1 MSNLNS
7 NYDVIV
13 VGGGP
18 SGMIAAGKAGE
29 RGLSVL
35 LLEKNKSLG
44 EKLKISGGGRCN
56 ITNAEGNLLN
66 THASSNLEARPDIH
80 KFLSNYGNAKPF
92 LYSAFAE
99 FGVGETEKFFLNLGL
114 PFVTQ
119 NRNRVFPK
127 SEKATDVLNALV
139 SYMNKNNVVI
149 SLNEPVLNF
158 EIQDNKISKVITKN
172 NTYTAK
178 SVIVA
183 TGGLSHPETGSTGD
197 GFKWLEKLGHTIHP
211 PTPSIVP
218 LSVEDEW
225 VKKLAGISFEMI
237 KITFFV
243 EGNKVF
249 SKVGP
254 ILCTH
259 FGLSGP
265 TILNSSKKVADMLYG
280 GIVTA
285 TIDTYPDKNLGELE
299 KHIIKIFDQNKNKTF
314 KNVFDD
320 IAPKGTGKI
329 LLTLLPQIDPE
340 IKTHSVT
347 VEMRKQIVR
356 LLKALPI
363 TISGLMGF
371 DRAVVADGG
380 VDIAEVDLK
389 TMRSKKVS
397 NLFLTGD
404 MLHIERPS
412 GGFSLQLCW
421 TTGFVAGKNV

>member
-1 MSNLNS
+1 MKNIKKD
-7 NYDVIV
+7 YDVIV
-13 VGGGP
+13 IGGGP

-56 ITNAEGNLLN
+56 ITNAE
-66 THASSNLEARPDIH
+66 PDIH
-80 KFLSNYGNAKPF
+80 KFLSYYGNAKPF
-92 LYSAFAE
+92 LFSAFSE
-99 FGVGETEKFFLNLGL
+99 FGVGETRDFFLRLGL
-114 PFVTQ
+114 PLVTQ

-127 SEKATDVLNALV
+127 TEKSVDVLNALI
-139 SYMNKNNVVI
+139 YYLEKNNVTI
-149 SLNEPVLNF
+149 KTSEPVINF
-158 EIQDNKISKVITKN
+158 EISGNIISELITNKNI
-172 NTYTAK
+172 YTAK
-178 SVIVA
+178 SVVVA

-197 GFKWLEKLGHTIHP
+197 GFRWLTKLGHTIHP

-225 VKKLAGISFEMI
+225 ILRLAGISFEMV

-243 EGNKVF
+243 EGQKTF
-249 SKVGP
+249 SKLGP

-265 TILNSSKKVADMLYG
+265 TILNSSKKVADMLYS

-299 KHIIKIFDQNKNKTF
+299 KHIINIFDLSKNKTF
-314 KNVFDD
+314 KNVFDE
-320 IAPKGTGKI
+320 IAPRGMGKV

-347 VEMRKQIVR
+347 VEMRKTIVK
-356 LLKALPI
+356 LLKGLPVTI
-363 TISGLMGF
+363 TGLMGF

-380 VDIAEVDLK
+380 VDIDEIDMR
-389 TMRSKKVS
+389 TMRSKIIS

-404 MLHIERPS
+404 IIHIERPS

-421 TTGFVAGKNV
+421 TTGYIAGKNV

>member
-1 MSNLNS
+1 MKNIKTD
-7 NYDVIV
+7 YDVIV
-13 VGGGP
+13 IGGGP

-56 ITNAEGNLLN
+56 ITNAE
-66 THASSNLEARPDIH
+66 PDIH

-92 LYSAFAE
+92 LFSAFSE
-99 FGVGETEKFFLNLGL
+99 FGVGETEKFFLGLGL

-127 SEKATDVLNALV
+127 TEKAVDVLNALV
-139 SYMNKNNVVI
+139 SFMEKNNVVVT
-149 SLNEPVLNF
+149 LNEPVLNF
-158 EIQDNKISKVITKN
+158 EMNGNIISKVITKN
-172 NTYTAK
+172 NIYTAK
-178 SVIVA
+178 SVVVA

-197 GFKWLEKLGHTIHP
+197 GFKWLTKLGHTIHP

-225 VKKLAGISFEMI
+225 IKKLAGMSFEMA

-243 EGNKVF
+243 EDKKAF

-265 TILNSSKKVADMLYG
+265 TILNSSKKVADMLYS

-299 KHIIKIFDQNKNKTF
+299 KHIISIFDLNKNKTF

-320 IAPKGTGKI
+320 IAPKGMGKV

-347 VEMRKQIVR
+347 VEMRKSIVR
-356 LLKALPI
+356 LLKDLPVTI
-363 TISGLMGF
+363 TGLMGF

-380 VDIAEVDLK
+380 VDISEVDMR
-389 TMRSKKVS
+389 TMRSKVIP

-404 MLHIERPS
+404 MLHIERRS

-421 TTGFVAGKNV
+421 TTGYVAGKNA